1 MKINPK
7 QQKEIIEAVTRA
19 VTKEVCTEISK
30 MLTVDITVETQKPG
44 PDGTMPSVPVQK
56 HETWFLPNLF
66 IKLLSHYEA
75 SHRDYAKSLQRL
87 DERMSHVEATT
98 AELFESFNRRVDHFT
113 KGITGVYNVM
123 MSLKNPIK
131 AIAKKSMKRIGNDN
145 G

>member
-7 QQKEIIEAVTRA
+7 QQKEIIDAVTNA
-19 VTKEVCTEISK
+19 VTKEICTEIAK
-30 MLTVDITVETQKPG
+30 MLTVELTVESQKPG

-56 HETWFLPNLF
+56 HETWYLPNLF
-66 IKLLSHYEA
+66 VKLISHYEA

-87 DERMSHVEATT
+87 DERMSHVEAKTS
-98 AELFESFNRRVDHFT
+98 ELFEGFNRRVDHFT

-123 MSLKNPIK
+123 MALKNPIK
-131 AIAKKSMKRIGNDN
+131 AIANRKAKQIEVDN